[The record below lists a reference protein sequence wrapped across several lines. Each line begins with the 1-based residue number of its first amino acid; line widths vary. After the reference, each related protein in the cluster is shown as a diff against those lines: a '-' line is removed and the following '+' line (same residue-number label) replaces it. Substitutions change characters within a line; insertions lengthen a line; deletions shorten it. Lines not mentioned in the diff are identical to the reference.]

1 MIVFKKNSV
10 VISLYAGIELT
21 GSTCIYMFWFKR
33 KHVSFLL
40 KSEPRSSSFQLK
52 KPHHGSFVKQD
63 MIDKLLYIDEL
74 FVSAENFVN
83 YTNSSALR
91 TILTRHGTFSR
102 T

>member
-1 MIVFKKNSV
+1 MLVLNLPDLHVKMFVKYKIYVLVQTYVSV
-10 VISLYAGIELT
+10 
-21 GSTCIYMFWFKR
+21 
-33 KHVSFLL
+33 LL

-63 MIDKLLYIDEL
+63 MIDKLLDIDEV

-83 YTNSSALR
+83 YTKSSALR